1 MTPRQLY
8 DWACESIQATSFG
21 YCTSEEYENEHSM
34 LQKRFEKCRTI
45 PGTRKLHSFVP
56 LSVETLEVR
65 TFSASTGSKLVK
77 VVTADSELPFDKIK
91 GFVTCVY
98 DGHWWL
104 ACVLETNTEGL
115 EVKLSFLHPNGPTH
129 SFRYPHIPDIL
140 WVPASNVLTIV
151 DPRTTTGR
159 IYTITQSE
167 SKAATGKLHR
177 TS

>member
-1 MTPRQLY
+1 M
-8 DWACESIQATSFG
+8 
-21 YCTSEEYENEHSM
+21 
-34 LQKRFEKCRTI
+34 
-45 PGTRKLHSFVP
+45 
-56 LSVETLEVR
+56 ETLEVR

-77 VVTADSELPFDKIK
+77 VVTADSELPFYKIK

-104 ACVLETNTEGL
+104 ACVLET
-115 EVKLSFLHPNGPTH
+115 

-159 IYTITQSE
+159 IYAITQSD
-167 SKAATGKLHR
+167 SKAATGKPHR